1 MTRSNSKPPA
11 SIRLGRSALAI
22 GAGVVAGLL
31 ALLPL
36 PYFIIAPGRA
46 IDLSTRVT
54 VDGEIDG
61 VIHLD
66 GATLTVR
73 PEGRVRATI
82 LAQDVVVLGYVEG
95 EIRAVGLVHL
105 RGSAVVKGDVYA
117 ARLSIEDGATL
128 RGNAD
133 PSKASE
139 PLPGGRQQPARQL
152 SGALEPAAS
161 QA

>member
-1 MTRSNSKPPA
+1 MKPGESSTVIGPLTK
-11 SIRLGRSALAI
+11 IRGELFGTED
-22 GAGVVAGLL
+22 LL
-31 ALLPL
+31 
-36 PYFIIAPGRA
+36 
-46 IDLSTRVT
+46 
-54 VDGEIDG
+54 VDGEVEG
-61 VIHLD
+61 VIHLE
-66 GATLTVR
+66 GATLTIR

-139 PLPGGRQQPARQL
+139 SLPAGRYQPSNEYVA
-152 SGALEPAAS
+152 ALEPAAS

>member
-1 MTRSNSKPPA
+1 MKPGESSTVSGPLTK
-11 SIRLGRSALAI
+11 IRGEFF
-22 GAGVVAGLL
+22 GTEDLL
-31 ALLPL
+31 
-36 PYFIIAPGRA
+36 
-46 IDLSTRVT
+46 
-54 VDGEIDG
+54 VDGEVDG
-61 VIHLD
+61 VIHLE

-105 RGSAVVKGDVYA
+105 RGSAVVKGDVFA

-139 PLPGGRQQPARQL
+139 PLPGGRQQPAREF
-152 SGALEPAAS
+152 SAALEPAAS